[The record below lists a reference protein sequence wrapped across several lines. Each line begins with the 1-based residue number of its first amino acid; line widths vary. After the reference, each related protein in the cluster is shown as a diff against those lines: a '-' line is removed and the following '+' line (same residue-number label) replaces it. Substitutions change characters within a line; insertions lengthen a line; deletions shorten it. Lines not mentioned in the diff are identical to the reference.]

1 MRHRTRSHLVLVVI
15 IGDVVRHRSAV
26 RVDLGGDA
34 GNISCAYLVE
44 GCIGGVGLRF
54 DPCSEEALHQRRHQ
68 LGLRIA
74 PKLEQRLDDLR
85 QIRNAAVLVRALT
98 VHDVENIRQ
107 AGLGAVSLNTLPLL
121 RLAGDL
127 VRVGV
132 ADVIGDH
139 AAVAIHL
146 HAVVDL
152 VACAGLSLGDL
163 ALHEAADGDTAAI
176 FAWRAGAVRL
186 HDVQPQG
193 IGV

>member
-1 MRHRTRSHLVLVVI
+1 M
-15 IGDVVRHRSAV
+15 
-26 RVDLGGDA
+26 
-34 GNISCAYLVE
+34 
-44 GCIGGVGLRF
+44 
-54 DPCSEEALHQRRHQ
+54 
-68 LGLRIA
+68 
-74 PKLEQRLDDLR
+74 
-85 QIRNAAVLVRALT
+85 
-98 VHDVENIRQ
+98 ENVRQ
-107 AGLGAVSLNTLPLL
+107 AGLGAVGLNTLPLL